1 MAVFQKMFFHTI
13 ITHNELYY
21 INLNCNKFF
30 REYKHINILEIH
42 LGALNQRHCSTYKTK
57 MGYRDEVSAIFS
69 FLNHHNTSFTQSYSI
84 LLFFTQIQRAK
95 NFLQHIARSYFWIDH
110 KR

>member
-69 FLNHHNTSFTQSYSI
+69 FLKDHNTSLILHKTIQFYYSLHKFNVQKIFYSI
-84 LLFFTQIQRAK
+84 
-95 NFLQHIARSYFWIDH
+95 
-110 KR
+110 